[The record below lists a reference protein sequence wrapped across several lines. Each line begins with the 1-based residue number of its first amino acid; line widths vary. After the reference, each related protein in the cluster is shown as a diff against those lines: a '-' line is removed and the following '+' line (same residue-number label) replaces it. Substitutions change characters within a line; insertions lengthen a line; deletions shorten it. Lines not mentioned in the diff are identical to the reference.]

1 MAVGGRITSDRLKDC
16 GGSDRAA
23 AVEAEPRR
31 NPGRCLEL
39 NPSAVRLLVRAEDEA
54 LRWRERAAALG
65 ALGGVGGGVGG
76 GLAAAGRLGQRPVV
90 LPTPTDDVDR
100 PSCKNISRGQD
111 REEAGCLL
119 EGPKDLLSSYF
130 TLTYQIINI

>member
-1 MAVGGRITSDRLKDC
+1 MSDRLKDC

-39 NPSAVRLLVRAEDEA
+39 NPSAVRLLVRAEDEP

-65 ALGGVGGGVGG
+65 ALRGVGGGVRG

-90 LPTPTDDVDR
+90 LPTATDDGDR
-100 PSCKNISRGQD
+100 HVAKTIPEQDISRSQD
-111 REEAGCLL
+111 KEEAA
-119 EGPKDLLSSYF
+119 KDSTISRNL
-130 TLTYQIINI
+130 